1 MTSRPFRPVFIGT
14 LLLLV
19 LDLLDGAPDQA
30 PLFLSLL
37 RELLA
42 EVVG

>member
-1 MTSRPFRPVFIGT
+1 MRLAFIGA
-14 LLLLV
+14 LAILMVLV

-37 RELLA
+37 RELL
-42 EVVG
+42 GPR